1 MDCLLT
7 DPTRWDTGF
16 VVMDGERPTG
26 KIGEFVKALPE
37 GLVKSSPI
45 HLYQDAYEKSG
56 YARDIR
62 WAVDNLWSSPEVV
75 NFYNLKEVMKSG
87 KIVLSTN
94 EYEGVLRAK
103 QSIIENDFTNYFFY
117 QVFVHHEIMHQVAIY
132 FTYKGVECKA
142 LLDGILIDH
151 RGRTIQPFDLKTTGK
166 SVYDFQD
173 SFLYWGYYRQGAFYE
188 RALYS
193 KQSPIKDLLKS
204 GYKMLDFI
212 FIVVE
217 SSKDSL
223 NPAIIY
229 RTTEKDRY
237 CGINGG
243 HVRGK
248 FYKGIDNLL
257 DDYLFYTKNDL
268 WDLPKDLLDSNGE
281 VVLDIFN

>member
-1 MDCLLT
+1 
-7 DPTRWDTGF
+7 
-16 VVMDGERPTG
+16 MDGERPTG
-26 KIGEFVKALPE
+26 KVGEFVKHMPS
-37 GLVKSSPI
+37 GLTKKSSI
-45 HLYQDAYEKSG
+45 EEYKDAYDKAG
-56 YARDIR
+56 YARGIE
-62 WAVDNLWSSPEVV
+62 WAVDNFWNSPDLV
-75 NFYNLKEVMKSG
+75 NFYKMKDIMKSG

-103 QSIIENDFTNYFFY
+103 QSITENDFTNYYFY
-117 QVFVHHEIMHQVAIY
+117 QIFMHHELMHQVPIY

-151 RGRTIQPFDLKTTGK
+151 RDRTIQPFDLKTTGK
-166 SVYDFQD
+166 SVYEFQD

-188 RALYS
+188 RALLS
-193 KQSPIKDLLKS
+193 KQSPVKDLLKDN
-204 GYKMLDFI
+204 YKLLDFI

-229 RTTEKDRY
+229 RTTEKDRH
-237 CGINGG
+237 CGIHGG
-243 HVRGK
+243 YVRGK
-248 FYKGIDNLL
+248 FYKGIDTLL

-281 VVLDIFN
+281 VVLDIFS

>member
-1 MDCLLT
+1 MD
-7 DPTRWDTGF
+7 
-16 VVMDGERPTG
+16 VERPTG
-26 KIGEFVKALPE
+26 KMYDFVKALPK
-37 GLVKSSPI
+37 GIDTHSS
-45 HLYQDAYEKSG
+45 LEAFSD
-56 YARDIR
+56 ARDR
-62 WAVDNLWSSPEVV
+62 AAYKYPLKWCVDNFWKTTEAVSYY
-75 NFYNLKEVMKSG
+75 NFKNNTDPSKTL
-87 KIVLSTN
+87 LSVS
-94 EYEGVLRAK
+94 EYEGVQRAK
-103 QSIIENDFTNYFFY
+103 QSIIENDFTNHYFY
-117 QVFVHHEIMHQVAIY
+117 QIFVHHEIMHQVAIY

-151 RGRTIQPFDLKTTGK
+151 RDRTIQPFDLKTTGK

-173 SFLYWGYYRQGAFYE
+173 SFLFWGYYRQGAFYE

-193 KQSPIKDLLKS
+193 KQSPVKDLLKD

-229 RTTEKDRY
+229 RTTEKDRH

-243 HVRGK
+243 YVRGK

-281 VVLDIFN
+281 VVLDIFS